1 MDAVRTFRS
10 MIFPRTQLF
19 SLVPRIRPEF
29 HQTITAELDFTQ
41 EATNAVR
48 CSKML
53 RGVDLSSGFSLFNF
67 FGWWQGRSPTA
78 IVPTPITELT
88 TDKMLTMTFEDGF
101 KVTDVKK
108 LHEHGIDPR
117 KVAGAVCA
125 VFAEL
130 MLVHG
135 FVYVDS
141 HPGNV
146 LVRPRSDGVIARG
159 EFDIVLL
166 DHGMYRRLDEVYRSG
181 YCNLWAGLI
190 NGDDNQALKGIR
202 ALGLEDKFLD
212 IMGLVMVYRIPQ
224 SFLDPGSL
232 LSHRKVGLLSSVEY
246 KHVVMEHLKRKFGGD
261 VTPASVNVFLQNQ
274 SRDFLYCSRCTSLVR
289 GLNLQLGGTTTNR
302 FLAFG
307 AAANRGVSLNSGDNP
322 IFPPSADHVT
332 DDMDMLA
339 KVKAELNRPVVSEL
353 LAERNSASYKK
364 DTNGSF
370 PRSYYN
376 GVGHYNMIARTWWRG
391 LFRDVVYF
399 LTRSSVTCSR
409 QIG

>member
-1 MDAVRTFRS
+1 
-10 MIFPRTQLF
+10 
-19 SLVPRIRPEF
+19 
-29 HQTITAELDFTQ
+29 
-41 EATNAVR
+41 
-48 CSKML
+48 
-53 RGVDLSSGFSLFNF
+53 
-67 FGWWQGRSPTA
+67 
-78 IVPTPITELT
+78 
-88 TDKMLTMTFEDGF
+88 MLTMTFEDGF
-101 KVTDVKK
+101 KVNDIRK

-146 LVRPRSDGVIARG
+146 LVRPRTEGVTARG

-224 SFLDPGSL
+224 SLLYPGSQL
-232 LSHRKVGLLSSVEY
+232 ANRKVGLLNSAEY
-246 KHVVMEHLKRKFGGD
+246 KNVVMEHVRRKFGGD

-307 AAANRGVSLNSGDNP
+307 SAANRGVRLNSGDDP
-322 IFPPSADHVT
+322 IVPPAADLIN

-353 LAERNSASYKK
+353 LADRNSASYKK
-364 DTNGSF
+364 DTTISV
-370 PRSYYN
+370 RQTYYN
-376 GVGHYNMIARTWWRG
+376 GIGHCNMIVRTWWRG
-391 LFRDVVYF
+391 LFRDAAYF